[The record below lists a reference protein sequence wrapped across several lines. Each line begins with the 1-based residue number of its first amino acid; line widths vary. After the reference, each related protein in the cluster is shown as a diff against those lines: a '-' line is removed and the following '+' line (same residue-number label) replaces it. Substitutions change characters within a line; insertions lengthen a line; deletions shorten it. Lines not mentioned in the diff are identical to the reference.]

1 MKFGLALFGLSPRH
15 YATVAV
21 AAEQHGFE
29 SVWIP
34 EHLVF
39 PAEMPATYPYADAGY
54 PPVTPAT
61 PLFDPWVV
69 LGSIA
74 SVTKRV
80 RLGTQIYVLPLR
92 HPLATAR
99 SVVTLDRLSNG
110 RVTLGIGVGWL
121 EEEFDALGQSFHDR
135 GRRTDEIVTLLRRL
149 WTEETVEHHDEHF
162 DFGPV
167 RFEPKPV
174 QKPGP
179 PIEIGGASPAALRR
193 AGRLGDGWI
202 EIGARDLP
210 HLGDMLQTVEQHRR
224 DSGRDHLPFE
234 VTTTNDKVPDLDAV
248 RHARDVGVTRVIAG
262 PDVTGERLTP
272 ETLVDWTKR
281 YADEVITCS
290 IS

>member
-15 YATVAV
+15 YATVAA

-39 PAEMPATYPYADAGY
+39 PAEMPATYPYTDAGF

-74 SVTKRV
+74 SVTERV

-99 SVVTLDRLSNG
+99 SVVTLDRLSGG

-135 GRRTDEIVTLLRRL
+135 GRRTDEILGLLRRL
-149 WTEETVEHHDEHF
+149 WTEETVEHHGEHF

-193 AGRLGDGWI
+193 AGCLGDGWI
-202 EIGARDLP
+202 EIGAHDLTQ
-210 HLGDMLQTVEQHRR
+210 LAEMLRTVEQHRR
-224 DSGRDHLPFE
+224 DAGREHLPFE
-234 VTTTNDKVPDLDAV
+234 VTTTHDKVPDVEAV
-248 RHARDVGVTRVIAG
+248 RRARDAGVTRVIAG
-262 PDVTGERLTP
+262 PAITGERLTP

-281 YADEVITCS
+281 YADEVIACCTS
-290 IS
+290 